1 MTEGSL
7 LAVTAIGNDRPG
19 IVAAVT
25 KVLYEH
31 GCNLEDAT
39 STILRGHFA
48 ITLVVRSGERGAD
61 ALEADLGPVAG
72 ELGLVVTVRPVE
84 EAESGVIEPTHV
96 VSVYGGDRP
105 GIVYRVSE
113 ALAEAGAN
121 VTALSSRVIG
131 SDRPVYALLMEV
143 AAASEEEITTA
154 LASLRE
160 ELDVDVSVHPMR
172 SDVL

>member
-1 MTEGSL
+1 MADNL

-25 KVLYEH
+25 KVLYDH

-48 ITLVVRSGERGAD
+48 ITLIVRNGEEGAA
-61 ALEADLGPVAG
+61 ALEDDLRPVAD
-72 ELGLVVTVRPVE
+72 ELGLVVAVRPVE
-84 EAESGVIEPTHV
+84 EAETAVAEPTHV
-96 VSVYGGDRP
+96 VSVYGGDKP
-105 GIVYRVSE
+105 GIVYKVSE
-113 ALAEAGAN
+113 SLAAIGAN

-131 SDRPVYALLMEV
+131 EDRPVYALLMEV
-143 AAASEEEITTA
+143 ATDSEADLSGA
-154 LASLRE
+154 LDRLRE

>member
-48 ITLVVRSGERGAD
+48 ITLVVRSGERGA
-61 ALEADLGPVAG
+61 AGLEADLAPIA
-72 ELGLVVTVRPVE
+72 EDLGLVVTVRPVE
-84 EAESGVIEPTHV
+84 EADTGVVEPTHV

-113 ALAEAGAN
+113 ALAGTGAN

-131 SDRPVYALLMEV
+131 GDRPVYALLMEV
-143 AAASEEEITTA
+143 ATRAEDEMTAALEA
-154 LASLRE
+154 LRE

>member
-1 MTEGSL
+1 MTEGAL

-61 ALEADLGPVAG
+61 ALEADLGPVARD
-72 ELGLVVTVRPVE
+72 LGLVVTVRPVE
-84 EAESGVIEPTHV
+84 EAETGVVEPTHV

-113 ALAEAGAN
+113 ALAAKGAN

-143 AAASEEEITTA
+143 AAGSEEELTAA

>member
-1 MTEGSL
+1 MTEGPL

-25 KVLYEH
+25 KVLYDH

-48 ITLVVRSGERGAD
+48 ITLVVRGGEGGSD
-61 ALEADLGPVAG
+61 ALEADLGPVA
-72 ELGLVVTVRPVE
+72 EDLGLVVTVRPVE
-84 EAESGVIEPTHV
+84 EAATGVVEPTHV

-113 ALAEAGAN
+113 ALAGTGAN

-143 AAASEEEITTA
+143 AAGSEEELTSA

>member
-1 MTEGSL
+1 MAEDL

-25 KVLYEH
+25 KVLYDH

-48 ITLVVRSGERGAD
+48 ITLIVRSGQEGAA
-61 ALEADLGPVAG
+61 ALEEDLRPVA
-72 ELGLVVTVRPVE
+72 EKLSLVVAVRPVE
-84 EAESGVIEPTHV
+84 EAETTVGEPTHV
-96 VSVYGGDRP
+96 VSVYGGDKP
-105 GIVYRVSE
+105 GIVYKVSE
-113 ALAEAGAN
+113 SLAAIGAN

-131 SDRPVYALLMEV
+131 DDRPVYALLMEV
-143 AAASEEEITTA
+143 AAESEADLGSA
-154 LASLRE
+154 LDALRE